1 MCVWVHWISSLKF
14 DSSLF
19 WQSLS
24 PTNFATTCLVCAFRF
39 RFLST
44 LIRIW
49 FFFRFCLVFVLVDV
63 LLSVLYFFFL
73 AIMCK
78 LPKYMASFYNK
89 FIFCF
94 GLKWVSVCSLLFFNG
109 CFQGWLNIFTL
120 ICFVCGF
127 VIFFYFLRSVIQ
139 QLRLCI
145 MCVDY
150 LFCRTTICLLS
161 LTFTLHVSLYWR
173 LSFYLFAIH
182 NCPTVK
188 LWIW

>member
-49 FFFRFCLVFVLVDV
+49 FFF
-63 LLSVLYFFFL
+63 SVLSCVCFSCRSVFL

-78 LPKYMASFYNK
+78 LPKYMAFFYNK
-89 FIFCF
+89 FIFCI

-127 VIFFYFLRSVIQ
+127 VILFYFLRSVIQ

-150 LFCRTTICLLS
+150 LFCLSNYHMLTIAHFHFTCFAV
-161 LTFTLHVSLYWR
+161 LTFKFLFICHTQLSNSEVMDLIVTLL
-173 LSFYLFAIH
+173 
-182 NCPTVK
+182 
-188 LWIW
+188 